1 MQKSYEMQDISRVS
15 TTNDLIE
22 GVKKICENSSENLML
37 LREELTNFTRKN
49 NTKNSLDN
57 FSDNLENMLNEYAVK
72 VSI

>member
-37 LREELTNFTRKN
+37 LREELTNFTREN